1 MSVSWLLET
10 VNVITLMDHINF
22 QNVDGRL
29 FKILAMQM
37 GRLDLQYIGR
47 TSFRYVYLGG
57 SLREVIRIG
66 LSYFTFSEIL
76 CHVS

>member
-1 MSVSWLLET
+1 MSVSWLLEI
-10 VNVITLMDHINF
+10 VNVITLMDHIYF
-22 QNVDGRL
+22 QNVDGCL

-57 SLREVIRIG
+57 
-66 LSYFTFSEIL
+66 
-76 CHVS
+76 